1 MANDVLIVVGNLLEA
16 GLLSPFESDQAAGE
30 VFFFNTACI
39 ADLVVD
45 LS

>member
-1 MANDVLIVVGNLLEA
+1 MANDVLIVVGDLL
-16 GLLSPFESDQAAGE
+16 GVRLLCPFESDQAAGE

-39 ADLVVD
+39 ADFVVD